1 MARAAR
7 LRDAGVSMA
16 KEPRGASR
24 SPQTLTPDICV
35 IGAGSG
41 GLSVA
46 AAAAAFGVPVV
57 LIEKGKM
64 GGDCLN
70 FGCVPSKALLAAAKH
85 AQAVRAGASFG
96 IAAQR
101 PAVDFVKVHGHVH
114 GVIAAIAP
122 NDSKERFTGLGVRV
136 IEGAARFKDKE
147 TVAVGDAIEIKA
159 RRFVVATGSAPAVPP
174 IPGLDQ
180 VAYLTNETV
189 FDLTVCPEHLVIIG
203 AGPVGLEMAQAFR
216 RLGASVTVIE
226 AAIPLANDDPEC
238 ATILLDQLAREGI
251 VIRAGASVLRLEG
264 GTKPRVVVAAA
275 DKEETIEASHV
286 LVATGRRANLDG
298 LDLAAA
304 RIKTGPRGILVN
316 KRLRT
321 SNRRVYAVG
330 DVAGGLQFTHA
341 ANYHAGIVIRNA
353 LFRLRARADETIVPR
368 VTYTDPELAHVGL
381 TEAQAGR
388 RIRVLRWPY
397 HENDRAQAERET
409 RGHIKIVTSERGRVL
424 GATIVGAHAGEL
436 IMPWTL
442 AVSQGLNIRA
452 FAEMVVPYPTL
463 AEIGK
468 RAAITYF
475 GGSLT
480 NPFVRRIITALRRFG

>member
-7 LRDAGVSMA
+7 LRDGVSMA
-16 KEPRGASR
+16 KEPRGAGR
-24 SPQTLTPDICV
+24 TQTLTPDICV

-70 FGCVPSKALLAAAKH
+70 YGCVPSKALLAAAKH
-85 AQAVRAGASFG
+85 AQAMRAGALFG
-96 IAAQR
+96 VAAQR

-122 NDSKERFTGLGVRV
+122 NDAKERFTGLGVRV
-136 IEGAARFKDKE
+136 IEGEARFKDKE
-147 TVAVGDAIEIKA
+147 TVAVGDAMEIKA
-159 RRFVVATGSAPAVPP
+159 RRFVVATGSVPALPP

-226 AAIPLANDDPEC
+226 AATPLGNDDPEC
-238 ATILLDQLAREGI
+238 AAILLDQLAREGV
-251 VIRAGASVLRLEG
+251 VIRAGTSVLRVDG
-264 GTKPRVVVAAA
+264 GSKPRVVVAAA
-275 DKEETIEASHV
+275 DKEETIEASHL

-316 KRLRT
+316 KRMRT

-341 ANYHAGIVIRNA
+341 ANYHAGLVIRNV

-409 RGHIKIVTSERGRVL
+409 RGHIKVVTSERGRVL

-436 IMPWTL
+436 IVPWTL
-442 AVSQGLNIRA
+442 AVTQRLNIRA

-475 GGSLT
+475 AGSLT

>member
-1 MARAAR
+1 
-7 LRDAGVSMA
+7 
-16 KEPRGASR
+16 
-24 SPQTLTPDICV
+24 
-35 IGAGSG
+35 
-41 GLSVA
+41 
-46 AAAAAFGVPVV
+46 
-57 LIEKGKM
+57 
-64 GGDCLN
+64 
-70 FGCVPSKALLAAAKH
+70 
-85 AQAVRAGASFG
+85 
-96 IAAQR
+96 
-101 PAVDFVKVHGHVH
+101 
-114 GVIAAIAP
+114 VIAAIAP

-136 IEGAARFKDKE
+136 IEGEARFKDKE

-159 RRFVVATGSAPAVPP
+159 RRFVVATGSAPALPP

-226 AAIPLANDDPEC
+226 AATPLGSDDPEC
-238 ATILLDQLAREGI
+238 AAILLDQLAREGI
-251 VIRAGASVLRLEG
+251 AIRAGTSVLRVEG
-264 GTKPRVVVAAA
+264 GAKPRVVVAAA
-275 DKEETIEASHV
+275 DKEETIEASHL

-298 LDLAAA
+298 LDLATA
-304 RIKTGPRGILVN
+304 RIQTGPRGILVN
-316 KRLRT
+316 KRMRT

-330 DVAGGLQFTHA
+330 DVAGGLQLTHV
-341 ANYHAGIVIRNA
+341 ANYHAGLVIRNV

-409 RGHIKIVTSERGRVL
+409 RGHIKVVTSERGRVL

-436 IMPWTL
+436 IVPWTL
-442 AVSQGLNIRA
+442 AVAQRLNIRA

-475 GGSLT
+475 AGSLT
-480 NPFVRRIITALRRFG
+480 NPFVRRIIMALRRFG

>member
-1 MARAAR
+1 M
-7 LRDAGVSMA
+7 SMA
-16 KEPRGASR
+16 KEPRGAGR
-24 SPQTLTPDICV
+24 TQTLTPDICV

-85 AQAVRAGASFG
+85 AQAMRVGMPFG
-96 IAAQR
+96 VAAQR
-101 PAVDFVKVHGHVH
+101 PAIDFVKVHGHVH

-122 NDSKERFTGLGVRV
+122 NDSKERFTGLGVHV
-136 IEGAARFKDKE
+136 IEGEARFKDKE

-159 RRFVVATGSAPAVPP
+159 RRFVIATGSAPALPS

-189 FDLTVCPEHLVIIG
+189 FDLTVCPEHLVVIG

-226 AAIPLANDDPEC
+226 AATPLGRDDAEC
-238 ATILLDQLAREGI
+238 VAIVLDQLAREGI
-251 VIRAGASVLRLEG
+251 AIRAGTSVLRVEG
-264 GTKPRVVVAAA
+264 GLKPRVVIAAA
-275 DKEETIEASHV
+275 DKEETIEASHL
-286 LVATGRRANLDG
+286 LVATGRRSNLDG

-316 KRLRT
+316 KRMRT

-330 DVAGGLQFTHA
+330 DVAGGPHFTHA
-341 ANYHAGIVIRNA
+341 ANYHAGLVIRNA

-409 RGHIKIVTSERGRVL
+409 RGHIKVVTSQRGLIL

-436 IMPWTL
+436 IVPWIL
-442 AVSQGLNIRA
+442 AVTQRLNIRA
-452 FAEMVVPYPTL
+452 FAELVMPYPTL

-468 RAAITYF
+468 RAAVSYF
-475 GGSLT
+475 AGGLT
-480 NPFVRRIITALRRFG
+480 KPFVQRIISALRRFG